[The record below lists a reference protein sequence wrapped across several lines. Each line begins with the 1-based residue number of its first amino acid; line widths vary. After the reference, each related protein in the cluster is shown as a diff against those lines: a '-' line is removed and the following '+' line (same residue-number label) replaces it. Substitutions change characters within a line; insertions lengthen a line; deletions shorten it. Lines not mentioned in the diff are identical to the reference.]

1 MSLYDKHQ
9 RRSIRLK
16 GYDYSQPGAYFVTI
30 CAHNNESIFGHVI
43 NGNMHL
49 NEFGKIVEKE
59 WLKTFDMRKILK
71 LDIYVIMPNHFH
83 GIIIIADGRGTL
95 KYAHEEKRQR
105 RGTLQCADMETARCR
120 GTLQRAHFDISQC
133 EGTQQCAP
141 TGEKFGKPV
150 SNSIPTIIRLFK
162 SATTKQINQI
172 RQTTGMELWQHN
184 YYEHI
189 IRNEN
194 ELNQV
199 REYIINN
206 PLQWQFDKENP
217 NRRGKLQR
225 AHAGTPQRAPTN
237 IQWIDLEERIY
248 NKMKQ

>member
-95 KYAHEEKRQR
+95 
-105 RGTLQCADMETARCR
+105 
-120 GTLQRAHFDISQC
+120 QRAR
-133 EGTQQCAP
+133 

-199 REYIINN
+199 LEYIINN

>member
-1 MSLYDKHQ
+1 
-9 RRSIRLK
+9 
-16 GYDYSQPGAYFVTI
+16 
-30 CAHNNESIFGHVI
+30 
-43 NGNMHL
+43 
-49 NEFGKIVEKE
+49 
-59 WLKTFDMRKILK
+59 
-71 LDIYVIMPNHFH
+71 
-83 GIIIIADGRGTL
+83 
-95 KYAHEEKRQR
+95 
-105 RGTLQCADMETARCR
+105 
-120 GTLQRAHFDISQC
+120 
-133 EGTQQCAP
+133 
-141 TGEKFGKPV
+141 
-150 SNSIPTIIRLFK
+150 
-162 SATTKQINQI
+162 
-172 RQTTGMELWQHN
+172 MELWQHN

-225 AHAGTPQRAPTN
+225 APTN

>member
-95 KYAHEEKRQR
+95 QR
-105 RGTLQCADMETARCR
+105 ACEGTQCG
-120 GTLQRAHFDISQC
+120 GTLQRARA
-133 EGTQQCAP
+133 GTPQRAP

>member
-30 CAHNNESIFGHVI
+30 CAYNNESIFGHVV

-95 KYAHEEKRQR
+95 QR
-105 RGTLQCADMETARCR
+105 ARAGTQCG
-120 GTLQRAHFDISQC
+120 GTLQR
-133 EGTQQCAP
+133 AP

-162 SATTKQINQI
+162 STTTKQINQI

-194 ELNQV
+194 ELNQI

-206 PLQWQFDKENP
+206 LLQWQFDRENP
-217 NRRGKLQR
+217 NCRGTLQCAR
-225 AHAGTPQRAPTN
+225 VGTPQRAPTD

-248 NKMKQ
+248 GKMKQ